1 MEAET
6 SLRLPELKTSKGIE
20 GVVEYLKSGKLPKRA
35 SKAKYEERFG
45 KESEFHVKDGKLFRG
60 KQAVVALNDVTDVN
74 RRQTNH
80 YPEFNTAK
88 GIKAVI
94 QFIKNGQGTAQGTAK
109 GTAKGTGKGTGKGT
123 ATWEMKF
130 GIESGF
136 HVKDGKLYQGALEVV
151 FPTDRQKAIQ
161 SIYDD
166 DTKGLGVG
174 LQQFYQQVCSKY
186 LNVFKKDTDEFLKK
200 QGDYKIAVVPRRRHM
215 SIVAKR
221 PAERWGVDL
230 IDMTMYPAGS
240 NHFKKYIMTVVDYFS
255 NKVWARGI
263 ANREN
268 GLEISVQQANDDLRE
283 FPNEVAE
290 DVQPEKMLEEA
301 NQTAVPE
308 PEPEPLAPKKV
319 PPLPVVRPPSTRATR
334 SQTLQGGADSR
345 KKLKRTPKAEKVK
358 KILTTKFLNMGL
370 NPEEEFKRIA
380 EEKKQAPEIQKK
392 QKQAKQA
399 KKKEAL
405 GDTVRYTDDTLR
417 QAFESIIEEAGVK
430 PHFVQSDNEFNKG
443 SFKQYCDQNNIKTIF
458 ALSHQSF
465 TTGRV
470 ERMNRELR
478 KKMKAGFIRH
488 NNLVWY
494 GDGGKVLQSYCDNIN
509 NQKAAR
515 TGLSPN
521 DLWGSPETE
530 NTPKQ
535 KRIQEAHKNYIV
547 DEAKAINNRYKDI
560 LKVGDE
566 VRVKLTSILPKV
578 RRTKKSN
585 FGWNVMAVHWS
596 PEIYRIREKL
606 HYPKS
611 STKQDE
617 YILENIPYDPEDEP
631 EPLFKYTKVGKGE
644 IQNLSKTPS
653 KFRASD
659 LTLVPKDSK
668 DTSLDPET
676 WQRSQYIN
684 RIKNWEDL
692 FY

>member
-6 SLRLPELKTSKGIE
+6 SVRLPELKTDKGIQ
-20 GVVEYLKSGKLPKRA
+20 GVVEYLKSGKVPKG
-35 SKAKYEERFG
+35 SNKAKYDERYG
-45 KESEFHVKDGKLFRG
+45 K
-60 KQAVVALNDVTDVN
+60 
-74 RRQTNH
+74 
-80 YPEFNTAK
+80 
-88 GIKAVI
+88 
-94 QFIKNGQGTAQGTAK
+94 
-109 GTAKGTGKGTGKGT
+109 
-123 ATWEMKF
+123 
-130 GIESGF
+130 ESGF
-136 HVKDGKLYQGALEVV
+136 HVKDGKLYRGKQAIVALNDATDVNRHKTNHYPEFQTAKGIKKVIQFIKSGKEPVETWRKKFDKESSFHVKNGKLFQGALEVV
-151 FPTDRQKAIQ
+151 FPADRQKAIE
-161 SIYDD
+161 SIYND

-186 LNVFKKDTDEFLKK
+186 LNVFKKDTDEFLQK
-200 QGDYKIAVVPRRRHM
+200 QGDYKIGVVPHRKHM

-283 FPNEVAE
+283 FPNEVAQ
-290 DVQPEKMLEEA
+290 DVQPERVLEEA
-301 NQTAVPE
+301 QEVEPEIEPE
-308 PEPEPLAPKKV
+308 PEPEPLAPKKAP
-319 PPLPVVRPPSTRATR
+319 PPLPMLRRPPSVRAHR
-334 SQTLQGGADSR
+334 NQMIRGGADSR

-370 NPEEEFKRIA
+370 NPEDEFKRIA

-405 GDTVRYTDDTLR
+405 GETVRYTDDTLR

-430 PHFVQSDNEFNKG
+430 PHFIQSDNEFNKG

-470 ERMNRELR
+470 ERMNKELR

-494 GDGGKVLQSYCDNIN
+494 GDDGKVLQSYCDNIN

-547 DEAKAINNRYKDI
+547 DEAKAINNRYKDNF
-560 LKVGDE
+560 KVGDE

-617 YILENIPYDPEDEP
+617 YILENIPHDHDEEP
-631 EPLFKYTKVGKGE
+631 EPLFKYTKIGKGE
-644 IQNLSKTPS
+644 IKNLSKTPS

-659 LTLVPKDSK
+659 LILIPADSNE
-668 DTSLDPET
+668 TSLDPET

-692 FY
+692 FSWSKTRISGNL